1 MLIEELYKEEKKAT
15 FYTDGACSENPGV
28 GGWAFVEIVPCEDGY
43 KTKVTSGSMEE
54 TTNNEMELLAV
65 YYAMLKAYKED
76 VRNITIYSDSAY
88 VINSI
93 SKNWLLRWKNNGWLT
108 SEGKPVK
115 NRKIWEKIAK
125 LIYEKGLYV
134 NFVKVKGH
142 SSDLL
147 NQLADERAVKEIENK
162 KREILGI

>member
-1 MLIEELYKEEKKAT
+1 
-15 FYTDGACSENPGV
+15 
-28 GGWAFVEIVPCEDGY
+28 
-43 KTKVTSGSMEE
+43 MEE

-88 VINSI
+88 VINGI

-162 KREILGI
+162 KREILGV